1 MAALNVDHVGMAL
14 RFGII
19 FLILLLC
26 TKRHSQL
33 SLTGKTS
40 ILRFVLHVLAALAL
54 ALIWLIV
61 ADNETWIVLTKGPQA
76 MPAAVL
82 FAALRNL
89 LYIAGQTMLL
99 SAWLSAFYC
108 FFRRM
113 YAAVL
118 LVLPWVGIQV
128 TGWGYSVPAL
138 FVLTGTTM
146 AALVLLLIATYRKR

>member
-82 FAALRNL
+82 VALRTL
-89 LYIAGQTMLL
+89 LYIAGQTLLL
-99 SAWLSAFYC
+99 SAWLSAFYR

-128 TGWGYSVPAL
+128 TGWDTPCPRCSSLRGRQWQRSSC
-138 FVLTGTTM
+138 FS
-146 AALVLLLIATYRKR
+146 